1 MEKIAKVTTDDLKR
15 VGPKY
20 LAPLFDASLVR
31 VSVCCHPTKVEE
43 ICNQFKE
50 YVFQATSM
58 DSGGAGSRNPS
69 SDRK

>member
-20 LAPLFDASLVR
+20 LAPLFDPSLVR

-50 YVFQATSM
+50 YV
-58 DSGGAGSRNPS
+58 
-69 SDRK
+69 